1 MTEANHLNSG
11 NGAPAT
17 AVAFVTYSLI
27 PYLGIL
33 FCPGAVVMGIIGW
46 LTSHG
51 SSENDARRASSAC
64 TLAGLLVLGVQ
75 VFLWWLLYKVPSW
88 AGINE
93 AVGAT
98 GPPF

>member
-1 MTEANHLNSG
+1 MSSR
-11 NGAPAT
+11 NGASAT

-33 FCPGAVVMGIIGW
+33 FCPGAVVMGIVGW
-46 LTSHG
+46 LTSQR
-51 SSENDARRASSAC
+51 SPENDGRRASSAC
-64 TLAGLLVLGVQ
+64 TLAGLFMLGVQ

-88 AGINE
+88 AGINQ